1 MKNIISLA
9 KLDLALHDAF
19 GLNQPMLNI
28 IKQLKHKFKEDW
40 SLNTQK
46 DKKKSSKVEK
56 ERTHHLYIICFSNL
70 SKFSIALC
78 PVKNNFKG

>member
-46 DKKKSSKVEK
+46 DKKNKKKKQQGGERKDTSPIYYMLLKSQQIFYS
-56 ERTHHLYIICFSNL
+56 SL
-70 SKFSIALC
+70 SS
-78 PVKNNFKG
+78 